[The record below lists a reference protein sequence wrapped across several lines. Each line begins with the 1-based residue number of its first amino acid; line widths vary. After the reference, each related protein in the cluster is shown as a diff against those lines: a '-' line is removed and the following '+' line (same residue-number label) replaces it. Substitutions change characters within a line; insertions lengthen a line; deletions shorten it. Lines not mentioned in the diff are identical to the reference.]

1 MFLFEGT
8 GGGWQLGCSLLNRE
22 AVEEE
27 EEGGEASRMGQNMG
41 RFGAPERDR
50 QRAV

>member
-1 MFLFEGT
+1 MKGRGEG
-8 GGGWQLGCSLLNRE
+8 GSWAALCVNRE

-27 EEGGEASRMGQNMG
+27 EGGERPAGWARTWGG
-41 RFGAPERDR
+41 FGAPERDR